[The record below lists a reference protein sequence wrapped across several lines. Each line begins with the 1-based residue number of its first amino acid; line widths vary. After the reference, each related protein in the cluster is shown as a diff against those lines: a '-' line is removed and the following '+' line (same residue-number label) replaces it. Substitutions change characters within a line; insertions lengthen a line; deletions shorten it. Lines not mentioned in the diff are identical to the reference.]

1 MTTHT
6 AAARSLFAVPFQ
18 GQGEDLPA
26 CRAAVLYL
34 SQRVP
39 APTFEKLSAL
49 LYLAD
54 RAHLAHYGALM
65 FGGAYEAMR
74 DGPTP
79 TALIHLARSGPIDV
93 SQAPDMDELSA
104 GVLEALEEV
113 IAQHGEETAEKVSKQ
128 TRGEAWQSVPPG
140 QAMTAA
146 HIARTLPNAAAV
158 LEHLADPHP

>member
-6 AAARSLFAVPFQ
+6 AARLPFAVPFQ
-18 GQGEDLPA
+18 DQGEDLSA

-34 SQRVP
+34 AHRVP

-54 RAHLAHYGALM
+54 RTHLAHYGALM

-79 TALIHLARSGPIDV
+79 TAFLHLARSGPLDL
-93 SQAPDMDELSA
+93 SEAPDMGELSA
-104 GVLEALEEV
+104 GVLEVLEAV
-113 IAQHGEETAEKVSKQ
+113 IVQHGEETAEEVSAR

-140 QAMTAA
+140 QVMTAA

-158 LEHLADPHP
+158 LDYLADPHP